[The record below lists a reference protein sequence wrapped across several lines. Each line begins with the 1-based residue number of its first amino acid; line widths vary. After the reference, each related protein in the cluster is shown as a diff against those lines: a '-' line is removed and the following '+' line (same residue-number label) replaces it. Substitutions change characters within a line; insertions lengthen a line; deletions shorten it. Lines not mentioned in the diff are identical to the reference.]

1 MTLYNQAQENA
12 YIDRG
17 LIPLPYPNLTGMKLQ
32 KDIVLGDFIFN
43 TIDEQGV
50 VWVITDIEGWW
61 TPPAA
66 DMPDITRGYGDGSY
80 DFQGRYLA
88 RELTLEGVF
97 ITGDPELVEAAR
109 DKLITAINL
118 VYKGTWL
125 ITGTDIKKASFVR
138 SSGDFEI
145 ETVNARGRTEFSIG
159 LRAADPI
166 KYEWNESEP
175 DGYTVV
181 EIPAKNVISGESGI
195 QAITNIGNY
204 DVPVYLEV
212 VGPVTSPATIFNRT
226 REELI
231 LVVSGIRGRLGSVI
245 ENKELTLI
253 ESSLRDVATLTT
265 RTAHNFQV
273 GDEIIIEGVDS
284 IFDGT
289 FLISSIP
296 SSTTFTYE
304 IENVSSTF
312 NIIQKSLFNNVAKIE
327 TSEPHGFNVNDSI
340 FISGVDSVFDGTYR
354 VNAKTLNT
362 FSFAKTR
369 NTSASVN
376 GASIISNQANLV
388 TVDPHKFIV
397 GDTVT
402 VTGVGD
408 NYNGSYLIT
417 SVPSETIFT
426 YAVARTNSK
435 SVVNRQLSAN
445 VATITVGSTDGTTN
459 ANHNFIV
466 GENVLISGLGAA
478 FDGVYSILSIPSS
491 TTFTYSKER
500 LTSKFVTV
508 KSRSSNTSTITTSFT
523 HGLSASEQ
531 VTISGV
537 DGFNGTFTV
546 TAILSANSFSF
557 AQTGG
562 NLNPT
567 AVSNGKLVVNKR
579 LVTKRKRQGNVATIT
594 TASSHGLFV
603 GETVNI
609 EGVEAS
615 YNGNSKII
623 TSLPTSNSFTYAS
636 TGADEA
642 EVNSGGLVALLGNFS
657 ALPGSSTPIGY
668 ATVGG
673 SLPFTSVSGTATV
686 NNYVG
691 NPIPGGVTPLVTSGK
706 ATKKQEVPFTPGVSI
721 SSPATATYGPD
732 LLEIDTLNRDVFL
745 NGEVEGARAKID
757 ILADFIKLSPGE
769 NVIEFEDSGNPASDS
784 LLKIYYRSGWL
795 G

>member
-32 KDIVLGDFIFN
+32 ADIVLGNFVFN
-43 TIDEQGV
+43 TIDEYGV
-50 VWVITDIEGWW
+50 VWVVTDLEGWW

-66 DMPDITRGYGDGSY
+66 DMPDISRGYGDGSY

-88 RELTLEGVF
+88 RDLTLEGVF

-109 DKLITAINL
+109 DRLIAAVNL
-118 VYKGTWL
+118 VYQGTWL
-125 ITGTDIKKASFVR
+125 VTGVGPKRASFVR

-145 ETVNARGRTEFSIG
+145 ETVTARGRTEFSIG

-181 EIPAKNVISGESGI
+181 EIPAKNIISGESGI
-195 QAITNIGNY
+195 QTITNVGNY

-245 ENKELTLI
+245 ENKELTLV
-253 ESSLRDVATLTT
+253 ESNLKDVATLTT
-265 RTAHNFQV
+265 RTAHNFQA

-284 IFDGT
+284 TFDGT
-289 FLISSIP
+289 FFISSIP

-312 NIIQKSLFNNVAKIE
+312 NIIQKSLFNNIGTIE
-327 TSEPHGFNVNDSI
+327 TSESHNFNVNDFI
-340 FISGVDSVFDGTYR
+340 FISGVDSVFDGTYKIS
-354 VNAKTLNT
+354 AKTLNT

-369 NTSASVN
+369 NTSASIN

-402 VTGVGD
+402 VEEVGAD
-408 NYNGSYLIT
+408 YNGSYVIT
-417 SVPSETIFT
+417 STPSETIFT

-435 SVVNRQLSAN
+435 SIVNRQILSN
-445 VATITVGSTDGTTN
+445 VVTITVNS
-459 ANHNFIV
+459 AHNFIV
-466 GENVLISGLGAA
+466 GENVLVSGLGAS
-478 FDGVYSILSIPSS
+478 FDGVYSILSIPSPS
-491 TTFTYSKER
+491 TFTYSIER
-500 LTSKFVTV
+500 LTSRSVTV
-508 KSRSSNTSTITTSFT
+508 KSRSSNTSTITTSST

-537 DGFNGTFTV
+537 DDFNGTFTV
-546 TAILSANSFSF
+546 TAVLSSNSFSF

-609 EGVEAS
+609 EGVETS

-623 TSLPTSNSFTYAS
+623 TSLPTSNSFTYES

-657 ALPGSSTPIGY
+657 ALPSSSNDVGY

-686 NNYVG
+686 NNYIG
-691 NPIPGGVTPLVTSGK
+691 NPIPGGVTPLVTNGK

-721 SSPATATYGPD
+721 SSTATATYGPD

-769 NVIEFEDSGNPASDS
+769 NIIEFEDSGNPASDA
-784 LLKIYYRSGWL
+784 LLKVYYRSGWL